1 MIDVAGIFDSRAD
14 AERATERLRSIGIA
28 DEHLALLTP
37 GTSEEEVEEAVKAAE
52 TNHKGEKIGGAV
64 GRGLGIAGGIMIGG
78 AVGSFFVPGVGT
90 ILAAGVLSA
99 ALLGTGGASL
109 GAAAGGALDEAI
121 ASDISHDDLHIYEE
135 ALRQGRTV
143 VVAVAK
149 DGEQAEAAREQL
161 AQEGA
166 EIVDAARES
175 WWGGLR
181 GAEGEA
187 YTKQGRDFAVDEA
200 LYRRGFEA
208 ALHPTLRGKAFAD
221 VVDHLRER
229 YGDDYQKEA
238 FRLGYER
245 GQAYH
250 EGLVKMFYSEEQHP
264 NQ

>member
-1 MIDVAGIFDSRAD
+1 MIDVAGIFSSRTA
-14 AERATERLRSIGIA
+14 AERATGHLRSIGIA

-37 GTSEEEVEEAVKAAE
+37 GTSEEEVEEAVKVAE
-52 TNHKGEKIGGAV
+52 TSHTGEKVGGAV

-78 AVGSFFVPGVGT
+78 AVGSFFVPGVGAV
-90 ILAAGVLSA
+90 LAAGVLGA

-121 ASDISHDDLHIYEE
+121 ASGPPHDELHIYEE
-135 ALRQGRTV
+135 AIRQGRTV

-149 DGEQAEAAREQL
+149 DEEQAESVREQL

-166 EIVDAARES
+166 ETVGALRES
-175 WWGGLR
+175 WWDELR
-181 GAEGEA
+181 GAEGEV
-187 YTKQGRDFAVDEA
+187 YTKQGRDFVVDEP

-221 VVDHLRER
+221 VADHLSER
-229 YGDDYQKEA
+229 YGDDYRHEA

-250 EGLVKMFYSEEQHP
+250 KGLVKKFYSEEERSH
-264 NQ
+264 

>member
-1 MIDVAGIFDSRAD
+1 MKEVAGIFKSRAA

-52 TNHKGEKIGGAV
+52 TEHTGEKIGGAL
-64 GRGLGIAGGIMIGG
+64 GRGVGIAGGIMIGG
-78 AVGSFFVPGVGT
+78 AVGSFFVPGVGAV
-90 ILAAGVLSA
+90 LAAGVLGA

-109 GAAAGGALDEAI
+109 GAAAGGALDGAI
-121 ASDISHDDLHIYEE
+121 ASGLPHDELHIYEE

-149 DGEQAEAAREQL
+149 DEEQAEAAREQL
-161 AQEGA
+161 AEEGA
-166 EIVDAARES
+166 ETVDAARES

-181 GAEGEA
+181 GAEEEA
-187 YTKQGRDFAVDEA
+187 YAKQGRGFAVDEP

-208 ALHPTLRGKAFAD
+208 ALHPALRDKAFAD
-221 VVDHLRER
+221 VADRLRER

-238 FRLGYER
+238 FRRGYER

-250 EGLVKMFYSEEQHP
+250 EGLVKKFYSEDERP
-264 NQ
+264 D

>member
-1 MIDVAGIFDSRAD
+1 MKDVAGIFDSRTD
-14 AERATERLRSIGIA
+14 AERAAERLRSIGIE

-37 GTSEEEVEEAVKAAE
+37 GASEEEVEEAVKTAE
-52 TNHKGEKIGGAV
+52 TEHTGEKIGSAI
-64 GRGLGIAGGIMIGG
+64 GRGVGIAGGIMVGG
-78 AVGSFFVPGVGT
+78 AVGSFFVPGVGAV
-90 ILAAGVLSA
+90 LAAGVLGA

-121 ASDISHDDLHIYEE
+121 ASGLPHDELHIYEE

-143 VVAVAK
+143 VVAAVK
-149 DGEQAEAAREQL
+149 DEEQAEAAREQL

-166 EIVDAARES
+166 ESIDALRES

-181 GAEGEA
+181 VAEEEA
-187 YTKQGRDFAVDEA
+187 YVKPGRDFAIDEP

-208 ALHPTLRGKAFAD
+208 ALHPLMRDKAFAD
-221 VVDHLRER
+221 AADRLRER
-229 YGDDYQKEA
+229 YGDDYRKEA

-250 EGLVKMFYSEEQHP
+250 EGLVKKFYSEEKRH
-264 NQ
+264 N

>member
-1 MIDVAGIFDSRAD
+1 MKDVAGIFDSRTD

-28 DEHLALLTP
+28 AEHLALLTP
-37 GTSEEEVEEAVKAAE
+37 GTSEEEVEETVKAAE
-52 TNHKGEKIGGAV
+52 MEHTGEKIGGAV

-78 AVGSFFVPGVGT
+78 AVGSFFVPGVGAV
-90 ILAAGVLSA
+90 LAAGVLGA

-121 ASDISHDDLHIYEE
+121 ASGLPHDDLHIYEE

-149 DGEQAEAAREQL
+149 DEEQAEAAHEQL

-166 EIVDAARES
+166 GPVDALRES

-181 GAEGEA
+181 TAEEEA
-187 YTKQGRDFAVDEA
+187 YEKPGRNFAGDEP

-208 ALHPTLRGKAFAD
+208 ALHPTLRDKAFAD
-221 VVDHLRER
+221 VPDHLREY
-229 YGDDYQKEA
+229 YGDDYRKEA

-245 GQAYH
+245 GQAHH
-250 EGLVKMFYSEEQHP
+250 EGLVKKFYSEEKRD
-264 NQ
+264 N